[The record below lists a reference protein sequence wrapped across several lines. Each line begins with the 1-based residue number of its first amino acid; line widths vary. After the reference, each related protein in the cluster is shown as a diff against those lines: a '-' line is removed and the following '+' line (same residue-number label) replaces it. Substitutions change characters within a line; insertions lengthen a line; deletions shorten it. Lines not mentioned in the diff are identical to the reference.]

1 WNAVALNP
9 AARKL
14 FAGWLDG
21 KGKPP
26 NLLRFMFGSAAAQ
39 SLTVEWE
46 QRARRLVA
54 EFRADSASL
63 LDDPELL
70 GLVDELSAASPL

>member
-1 WNAVALNP
+1 
-9 AARKL
+9 

-46 QRARRLVA
+46 QRAWRLVA
-54 EFRADSASL
+54 EFRADRASL
-63 LDDPELL
+63 LDDPERL
-70 GLVDELSAASPL
+70 GLVDEWSAASPLFQRAWHLQDVI